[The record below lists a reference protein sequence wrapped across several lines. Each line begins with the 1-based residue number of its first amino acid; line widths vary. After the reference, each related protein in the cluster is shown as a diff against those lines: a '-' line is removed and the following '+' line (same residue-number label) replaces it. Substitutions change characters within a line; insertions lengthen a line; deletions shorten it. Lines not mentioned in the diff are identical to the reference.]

1 MAVYDGLMNAAY
13 ALIEARMRLR
23 RRTGQ
28 IRVCTPALFAG
39 MLVVVVGCHGDPD
52 RPRTETWTPDFK
64 APAERMI
71 ADAAMTDAA
80 MITDAGTALDSAVS
94 DSGVEVADQGM
105 VSDGQIETDTGSTD
119 ALQGNM
125 DAGGPADSE
134 INADARSEPL
144 DATFDGAPESVQAD
158 LGQ

>member
-1 MAVYDGLMNAAY
+1 MRAHKLAVLSGI
-13 ALIEARMRLR
+13 LIVS
-23 RRTGQ
+23 
-28 IRVCTPALFAG
+28 I
-39 MLVVVVGCHGDPD
+39 GCHEGPD
-52 RPRTETWTPDFK
+52 RPSSETWTPDFK
-64 APAERMI
+64 APEVRMRP
-71 ADAAMTDAA
+71 DATVTDA
-80 MITDAGTALDSAVS
+80 TVVSDTGTALDAAVLDS
-94 DSGVEVADQGM
+94 DVEVNDQG
-105 VSDGQIETDTGSTD
+105 VISDGQMEADLGRTD